1 MQARDADRIGIDDPF
16 WQYCQMR
23 LAMET
28 TNHPT
33 NGLPPF
39 GVDHRLVKS
48 EVELKTII
56 SQAEVYEKAY
66 LVLCL
71 ADAKRTL
78 KQAENRE

>member
-1 MQARDADRIGIDDPF
+1 
-16 WQYCQMR
+16 
-23 LAMET
+23 MET